1 MALPKGTFS
10 SSIHLLGW
18 TGAPFRYVL
27 TLVISNNKQLNPR
40 KFSFSSYHK
49 TISFFYFL
57 YSGLDPK
64 LPMTTEVQL
73 IWLHAVVYKN

>member
-18 TGAPFRYVL
+18 TGAPFRYVI

-49 TISFFYFL
+49 TISFFI
-57 YSGLDPK
+57 SC
-64 LPMTTEVQL
+64 T
-73 IWLHAVVYKN
+73 VVWTQNYP